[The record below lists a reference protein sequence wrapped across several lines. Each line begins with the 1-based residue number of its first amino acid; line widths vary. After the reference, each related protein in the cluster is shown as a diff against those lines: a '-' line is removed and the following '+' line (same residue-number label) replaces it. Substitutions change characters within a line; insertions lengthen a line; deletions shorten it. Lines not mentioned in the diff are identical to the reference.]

1 MIFNSNTFLVAITIG
16 LLAIAL
22 ISLIMVIFEEFK
34 EKSDDLFVII
44 GLIAIPIIF
53 LIPLII
59 GLIQDL
65 LKTIF

>member
-1 MIFNSNTFLVAITIG
+1 
-16 LLAIAL
+16 
-22 ISLIMVIFEEFK
+22 MVIFEEFK
-34 EKSDDLFVII
+34 EESDDLFVII